1 MKYGF
6 VHAHQQQ
13 FRITSMCRVLQV
25 SRSGYYAWVSAG
37 PTRRQERDAALLGEI
52 ERIHEASREAYGAKK
67 TWHELNRQG
76 IACGKHRVARIRKQA
91 GIEAR
96 RKRRFRRT
104 VEHHQTAPPAPNL
117 LERQFV
123 ALAPN
128 QIWVGDF
135 TYIRTRGGWLY
146 LAALLDLYSRKV
158 VGWSMGERPTVEL
171 TLAALNMALLHRQ
184 PAPGLIHHSDQGA
197 QYSAGQYRDALLRH
211 GLQASMSAKGTP
223 HDNAVAESF
232 FSNLKNELVH
242 HVVFESRAQARAAI
256 FDYIEVFY
264 NRQRIHQTLDFVSP
278 VEFEQEL
285 AVA

>member
-52 ERIHEASREAYGAKK
+52 ERVHQARREAYGAKK

-242 HVVFESRAQARAAI
+242 HVVFESRGHARAAI

>member
-25 SRSGYYAWVSAG
+25 SRSGYYAWIGAG
-37 PTRRQERDAALLGEI
+37 PGARQERDAALLDQI
-52 ERIHEASREAYGAKK
+52 ERVHQASREAYGAKK
-67 TWHELNRQG
+67 TWHELNKQG

-91 GIEAR
+91 GIEAK

-104 VEHHQTAPPAPNL
+104 VEHHQTAPPAPDL
-117 LERQFV
+117 LQRRFM
-123 ALAPN
+123 AAAPN
-128 QIWVGDF
+128 QAWVGDF
-135 TYIRTRGGWLY
+135 TYIHTRRGWLF

-158 VGWSMGERPTVEL
+158 VGWSMGERPNVEL
-171 TLAALNMALLHRQ
+171 TLAALNMALLHRS
-184 PAPGLIHHSDQGA
+184 PRAGLIHHSDQGA
-197 QYSAGQYRDALLRH
+197 QYSASAYRDALLRN
-211 GLQASMSAKGTP
+211 GLQASMSAKGSP

-242 HVVFESRAQARAAI
+242 HVVFDSREQARAAI

-278 VEFEQEL
+278 NEFEQEL

>member
-6 VHAHQQQ
+6 VHDHQEQ

-25 SRSGYYAWVSAG
+25 SRSGYYTWASTLAG
-37 PTRRQERDAALLGEI
+37 RQEREATLLGQI
-52 ERIHEASREAYGAKK
+52 EQLHQASRGAYGAYK
-67 TWHELNRQG
+67 TWRELNRQG
-76 IACGKHRVARIRKQA
+76 VACAKHQVARIRKQA

-96 RKRRFRRT
+96 RKQRFRRVT
-104 VEHHQTAPPAPNL
+104 EHHYTAPPAPDL
-117 LERQFV
+117 LQRRFQASQPDEV
-123 ALAPN
+123 
-128 QIWVGDF
+128 WVGDF
-135 TYIRTRGGWLY
+135 TYIRTRRGWLF

-158 VGWSMGERPTVEL
+158 VGWSMGDKPNVEL
-171 TLAALNMALLHRQ
+171 TLAALDMALLHRR

-197 QYSAGQYRDALLRH
+197 QYTAGQYQDALKRN

-242 HVVFESRAQARAAI
+242 HVVFDSREHARAAI

-278 VEFEQEL
+278 SEFEQQL
-285 AVA
+285 AAA